1 MFATAYRRNH
11 SLSRNSRETN
21 RNPPAITAMTDNRS
35 QIPSQ
40 QNHVLVPIP
49 PVRESLSV
57 NSTSVKSSSTSRPRS
72 HTNESVTSKSAQRT
86 YTFHNPP
93 CELQRR
99 RISSLR
105 ERVSSAPDE
114 NSPRSRCNQLK
125 SSSAKGALTPRS
137 PDDSISSKNSTSD
150 SSQIDQKV
158 KDSLNALI
166 KEQQKSKVP
175 KSVQKRRIL
184 LLFPR
189 SSPEN
194 NTPTPLPQETPIIN
208 PQPPS
213 DNFEGEIADTME
225 LAAILAQIQHYDDSI
240 PTNSSSTSQ
249 SQLKSDPSKYEYVV
263 TSPLDMA
270 TYRLSPRTLKPNE
283 ELAAR
288 SRFSQYYRAEMRSSA
303 NAQIPSLIASIV
315 TDNQN
320 TLGNE
325 LDREQIF
332 TIKLNPTD
340 PMNQSS
346 VSDEHRS
353 TSDNELVELCYDAT
367 LKRFYDPHTGK
378 YYELTSE

>member
-1 MFATAYRRNH
+1 MFATAYQRNH
-11 SLSRNSRETN
+11 SLPANSRENN
-21 RNPPAITAMTDNRS
+21 RRPSVITAMGDNRS
-35 QIPSQ
+35 QIPLQ
-40 QNHVLVPIP
+40 KNHVLAPIP
-49 PVRESLSV
+49 PIRESVSASSATRKSP
-57 NSTSVKSSSTSRPRS
+57 STTRPRA
-72 HTNESVTSKSAQRT
+72 HTNENLTSKPAQKI
-86 YTFHNPP
+86 YTFSNPP
-93 CELQRR
+93 RELQRR
-99 RISSLR
+99 RTSSLR

-114 NSPRSRCNQLK
+114 NSPRSRLNQPK
-125 SSSAKGALTPRS
+125 SSSAKESLTPRS
-137 PDDSISSKNSTSD
+137 QDDSIHSKDSTND

-189 SSPEN
+189 SSPNEKPN
-194 NTPTPLPQETPIIN
+194 PLPQQPPIIKS
-208 PQPPS
+208 PPP
-213 DNFEGEIADTME
+213 DNFDGEIADTME
-225 LAAILAQIQHYDDSI
+225 LAAILAQIQHPDESI
-240 PTNSSSTSQ
+240 PINSSSTSQ
-249 SQLKSDPSKYEYVV
+249 SQTRSDPSKYEYVV
-263 TSPLDMA
+263 TSPLDTA

-303 NAQIPSLIASIV
+303 NAQIPSLMASIV
-315 TDNQN
+315 TDNTN
-320 TLGNE
+320 TFGNG

-340 PMNQSS
+340 TMNQSYS
-346 VSDEHRS
+346 SDEHPS